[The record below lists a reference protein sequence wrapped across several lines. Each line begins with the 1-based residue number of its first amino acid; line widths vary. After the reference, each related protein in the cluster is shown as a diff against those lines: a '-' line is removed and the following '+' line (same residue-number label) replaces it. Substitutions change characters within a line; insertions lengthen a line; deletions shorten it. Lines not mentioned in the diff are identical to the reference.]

1 MTQLTNLV
9 QFPGLGLSFHLNRV
23 AFSIGGVHIYWYGV
37 CIAVGLCL
45 ALVFAF
51 RHSIE
56 FGVDPDGMVD
66 VILIG
71 VVLGIA
77 SARAYYV
84 AMAPFKYQSI
94 WEMIAIRDG
103 GLAIYGGIIGGFLF
117 GGLACKWRKVPV
129 LPMFDLTAM
138 GFLVGQCCGR
148 WGNFFNQEAF
158 GCNTTL
164 PWGMFSETTRAYL
177 MGSTV
182 TAQSGVTID
191 PNLPV
196 HPTFLYESIWCFVG
210 FLLLFRY
217 IKKRKFNGDIALRYM
232 IWYGAG
238 RFWIEALRTDSLMLV
253 PSIGLRASQLVAG
266 IAVVVGVAAEIYFTH
281 KFKDKPL
288 MVKLAMTAD
297 NKAAINKLSKGKTV
311 ISLMTDTDTELLA
324 SSPRKLFVE
333 RTEAYNAEVKRTI
346 AESRKTEK

>member
-1 MTQLTNLV
+1 MTRLTNLV
-9 QFPGLGLSFHLNRV
+9 QFPGLGLSFELNRV
-23 AFSIGGVHIYWYGV
+23 AFSIGRFNVYWYGV
-37 CIAVGLCL
+37 CIAFGICL

-51 RHSIE
+51 RHSVE
-56 FGVDPDGMVD
+56 FGVDADSMVD

-71 VVLGIA
+71 IVLGIA

-84 AMAPFKYQSI
+84 AMAPFKYESI

-117 GGLACKWRKVPV
+117 GGLACKWRGVPV

-138 GFLVGQCCGR
+138 GFLLGQCCGR

-164 PWGMFSETTRAYL
+164 PWGMYSEATRDYL

-182 TAQSGVTID
+182 TAQSGMTID

-196 HPTFLYESIWCFVG
+196 HPTFLYESIWCLVG
-210 FLLLFRY
+210 FILLFRY

-253 PSIGLRASQLVAG
+253 PSIGLRVSQLIAG
-266 IAVVVGVAAEIYFTH
+266 IAVVAGVAAEIYFTR
-281 KFKDKPL
+281 KAEGKPL
-288 MVKLAMTAD
+288 MVKLALTAD
-297 NKAAINKLSKGKTV
+297 NKAALDKLRKEKGA
-311 ISLMTDTDTELLA
+311 IGLMLDADTELVA

-333 RTEAYNAEVKRTI
+333 RTEAYNAEVKRIIEQT
-346 AESRKTEK
+346 K

>member
-1 MTQLTNLV
+1 MTNLV
-9 QFPGLGLSFHLNRV
+9 QFPGLGLSFEINRV
-23 AFSIGGVHIYWYGV
+23 AFSIGGFNIYWYGV
-37 CIAVGLCL
+37 CIAFGICL
-45 ALVFAF
+45 ALIFAF
-51 RHSIE
+51 RHSVE
-56 FGVDPDGMVD
+56 FGVDADSMVD

-71 VVLGIA
+71 IILGIA

-84 AMAPFKYQSI
+84 AMAPFKYESI

-138 GFLVGQCCGR
+138 GFLLGQGCGR

-158 GCNTTL
+158 GCNTNL
-164 PWGMFSETTRAYL
+164 PWGMYSEATKAYL
-177 MGSTV
+177 MGNTV
-182 TAQSGVTID
+182 TAQSGVIID

-210 FLLLFRY
+210 FILLFRY
-217 IKKRKFNGDIALRYM
+217 IKKRRFNGDIALRYM

-253 PSIGLRASQLVAG
+253 PSIGLRVSQLIAG
-266 IAVVVGVAAEIYFTH
+266 IAVVAGVAAEIYFTH
-281 KFKDKPL
+281 KFKGKPL
-288 MVKLAMTAD
+288 MVKLALTAD
-297 NKAAINKLSKGKTV
+297 NKAAMKKLDGPIAFAGV
-311 ISLMTDTDTELLA
+311 ETELLA

-333 RTEAYNAEVKRTI
+333 RTEAYNAEVKRIIEETV
-346 AESRKTEK
+346 KKEK

>member
-1 MTQLTNLV
+1 MTNLV
-9 QFPGLGLSFHLNRV
+9 QFPGLGLSFEINRV
-23 AFSIGGVHIYWYGV
+23 AFSIGGFNIYWYGV
-37 CIAVGLCL
+37 CIAFGICL

-51 RHSIE
+51 RHSVE
-56 FGVDPDGMVD
+56 FGVDPDSMVD

-71 VVLGIA
+71 IVLGIV

-84 AMAPFKYQSI
+84 AMAPFEYESI

-103 GLAIYGGIIGGFLF
+103 GLAIYGGIIGAFLF
-117 GGLACKWRKVPV
+117 GGLSCKRRGVPV

-138 GFLVGQCCGR
+138 GFLLGQGCGR

-164 PWGMFSETTRAYL
+164 PWGMYSEATKAYL

-182 TAQSGVTID
+182 TAQNGVVID

-210 FLLLFRY
+210 FILLFRY
-217 IKKRKFNGDIALRYM
+217 IKKRRFNGDIALRYM

-253 PSIGLRASQLVAG
+253 PSIGLRASQLVAC

-288 MVKLAMTAD
+288 MVKLAMTAE
-297 NKAAINKLSKGKTV
+297 NKAAMKKLDGP
-311 ISLMTDTDTELLA
+311 IAFAGADTQLLA
-324 SSPRKLFVE
+324 SSPRSLFVQ
-333 RTEAYNAEVKRTI
+333 RTEAYNAEVKRSIEETG
-346 AESRKTEK
+346 KNKN

>member
-1 MTQLTNLV
+1 MTNLV
-9 QFPGLGLSFHLNRV
+9 QFPGLGLSFEINRV
-23 AFSIGGVHIYWYGV
+23 AFSIGGFNIYWYGV
-37 CIAVGLCL
+37 CIAFGICL

-51 RHSIE
+51 RHSVE
-56 FGVDPDGMVD
+56 FGVDPDSMVD

-71 VVLGIA
+71 IVLGIV

-84 AMAPFKYQSI
+84 AMAPFEYESI

-103 GLAIYGGIIGGFLF
+103 GLAIYGGIIGAFLF
-117 GGLACKWRKVPV
+117 GGLSCKRRGVPV

-138 GFLVGQCCGR
+138 GFLLGQGCGR

-164 PWGMFSETTRAYL
+164 PWGMYSEATKAYL

-182 TAQSGVTID
+182 TVHSGVVID

-196 HPTFLYESIWCFVG
+196 HPTFLYESIWCFAG
-210 FLLLFRY
+210 FILLFRY
-217 IKKRKFNGDIALRYM
+217 IKKRRFNGDIALRYM

-288 MVKLAMTAD
+288 MVPLAMTAE
-297 NKAAINKLSKGKTV
+297 NKAAMKKLDGPIAFAGAS
-311 ISLMTDTDTELLA
+311 TELLA

-333 RTEAYNAEVKRTI
+333 RTEEYNAEVKQRI
-346 AESRKTEK
+346 GEAGKTEK